1 MWRGDRVGLIS
12 LHGVW
17 CLLLYASLSYGL
29 EINVKFFGLLGG
41 DRKQRLDHHIK
52 INRWRFP

>member
-17 CLLLYASLSYGL
+17 CLLLYASL

-41 DRKQRLDHHIK
+41 DRKQRLDHRIK